1 MFQKNRTYYY
11 FIYIKYFLNTIPKR
25 SIIYNNYIIFLLNK
39 IY

>member
-11 FIYIKYFLNTIPKR
+11 FIYINNFLNTIPKR